1 MLRKKENKD
10 NTMKLVFVFSP
21 SVSDSIIE
29 LFLAEIQVGDVH
41 MNINVYQLLVPLLF
55 KKSLKLKKTSL
66 ILIVSFQKIFQNKQ
80 LQQSEQT
87 FFLTVN

>member
-1 MLRKKENKD
+1 MPQKEENKD

-55 KKSLKLKKTSL
+55 KKLKTEK
-66 ILIVSFQKIFQNKQ
+66 
-80 LQQSEQT
+80 
-87 FFLTVN
+87 FLSS